1 MENPSNLPDQVMALV
16 ATERAIEEGLA
27 RQADLT
33 LTHTR
38 VHSSLEAI
46 QAQAGIQRQILE
58 NYLRQQAAEPTEP
71 RSPIAPLLAEPS
83 SPPMLSNVL
92 AAYCA
97 AFSFAA
103 NEYSVLLALG
113 LHLYDPALRDIARK
127 HLGSYAKAVRL
138 LTLLLPGAIVEE
150 LDRQGLAC
158 RCICPMCSIGACGC
172 TAAGRLW
179 IYEAWKEAQ
188 PQLDSEPGLELSP
201 PRQGSQLAQADVRG
215 GDRLLGVDG
224 QSINTFRDVQKG
236 IRQHQVGEELVF
248 RVRRGSE
255 PPRDIQV
262 RHVSDYPPG

>member
-1 MENPSNLPDQVMALV
+1 MALV
-16 ATERAIEEGLA
+16 ATERAIEEGLG
-27 RQADLT
+27 RRADLT
-33 LTHTR
+33 STHTTL
-38 VHSSLEAI
+38 HASLEAI
-46 QAQAGIQRQILE
+46 QAQAGIQRQVLE
-58 NYLRQQAAEPTEP
+58 NYLRQGAAEPTEP

-83 SPPMLSNVL
+83 SPPMLSNLL

-113 LHLYDPALRDIARK
+113 LHLYDPAVREIARK
-127 HLGSYAKAVRL
+127 HLSSYATAVRL
-138 LTLLLPGAIVEE
+138 LTHLLPGAVVEE
-150 LDRQGLAC
+150 LDRQGLEC

-172 TAAGRLW
+172 AAAGRLW
-179 IYEAWKEAQ
+179 ISEAWNEAR

-201 PRQGSQLAQADVRG
+201 PRQGSQLAEAGVRG

-262 RHVSDYPPG
+262 RHVSDYPPGQAPSAR